1 MSDQKL
7 RLIIVDDHK
16 MIRETWRLL
25 LSRVPNLEV
34 VGECASGAEAID
46 SAAALSPDIML
57 MDINMEPV
65 NGFEA
70 TQAISGKH
78 PDIRIIGVSV
88 NDQPG
93 YARHM
98 LQMGAR
104 GFVTKNSS
112 LSEMVHAINEVSQ
125 GKTYICTEVQQKMGD
140 KKSGV

>member
-1 MSDQKL
+1 MHEKKL
-7 RLIIVDDHK
+7 RVIIVDDHK
-16 MIRETWRLL
+16 MIRETWRFL
-25 LSRVPNLEV
+25 LSRDPKLEV
-34 VGECASGAEAID
+34 VGECASGAEAIE
-46 SAAALSPDIML
+46 SAGALLPDIML

-70 TQAISGKH
+70 TMEITRKH
-78 PDIRIIGVSV
+78 PGIKIIGVSV

-112 LSEMVHAINEVSQ
+112 LSEMVHAILEVSQ
-125 GKTYICTEVQQKMGD
+125 GNTYICSEVREKMGN
-140 KKSGV
+140 

>member
-1 MSDQKL
+1 MHEKKL
-7 RLIIVDDHK
+7 RVIIVDDHK
-16 MIRETWRLL
+16 MIRETWRFL
-25 LSRVPNLEV
+25 LSRDPKLEV
-34 VGECASGAEAID
+34 VAECASGAEAIE
-46 SAAALSPDIML
+46 SAGVLQPDIML

-70 TQAISGKH
+70 TMEITRKY
-78 PDIRIIGVSV
+78 PDINIIGVSV

-112 LSEMVHAINEVSQ
+112 LTEMVHAIVEVSQ
-125 GKTYICTEVQQKMGD
+125 GNVYICTEVREKMGN
-140 KKSGV
+140 